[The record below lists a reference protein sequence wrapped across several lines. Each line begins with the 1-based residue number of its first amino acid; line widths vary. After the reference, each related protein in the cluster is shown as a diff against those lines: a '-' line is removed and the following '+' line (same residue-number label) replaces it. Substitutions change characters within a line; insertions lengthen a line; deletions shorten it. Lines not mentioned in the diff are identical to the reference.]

1 MPFHKTPMGFQID
14 YSNGWTASVQ
24 FGPGNYCSNRD
35 MNVNPFRDDIKFM
48 ESETA
53 EIAAWRTEAR
63 TAATTNGWYQF
74 EDGQEVKGWQNATQV
89 MQFLNMV
96 HLFHNVKYDR
106 PTDDNPSHWCP
117 ENTEA
122 NPPKVLTAEDVQVA
136 SKKWK
141 PILKDWGID
150 Y

>member
-1 MPFHKTPMGFQID
+1 MSFHKTPMGFQLD
-14 YSNGWTASVQ
+14 FPNGWTASVQ

-35 MNVNPFRDDIKFM
+35 MQANLFRDDIKFL

-53 EIAAWRTEAR
+53 EIAAWRTDAR
-63 TAATTNGWYQF
+63 TSGTVATLNGWYQF
-74 EDGQEVKGWQNATQV
+74 EDGQEVKGWQNMTEV
-89 MQFLNMV
+89 MEFINMV
-96 HLFHNVKYDR
+96 SSFR
-106 PTDDNPSHWCP
+106 REGS
-117 ENTEA
+117 
-122 NPPKVLTAEDVQVA
+122 LTPADVQEA